1 MEEKRITKKQIVLI
15 HLALN
20 QLKISREQ
28 YEIMLSDYWAK
39 SSVDLS
45 IKDAEHLID
54 RFVKLGFKIITK
66 RHTPRPSRE
75 GTNIVQLVSPH
86 QLALIEHLREEI
98 CWHIED
104 GYFHWLRK
112 WLKKDRITTS
122 KEAFRTIEG
131 LKSMKAHQQKNN
143 TPLRPSQE
151 GTQETQET
159 QGTQGTS
166 LRRDGGY

>member
-1 MEEKRITKKQIVLI
+1 MEEKRITKKQIILI

-45 IKDAEHLID
+45 FKDAEHLID
-54 RFVKLGFKIITK
+54 RFVKLGFKIVTK
-66 RHTPRPSRE
+66 HTPRPSRK
-75 GTNIVQLVSPH
+75 GTNIIDLTSPQ

-98 CWHIED
+98 RWHVED
-104 GYFHWLRK
+104 GYFRWLRK

-122 KEAFRTIEG
+122 REASRVIEG
-131 LKSMKAHQQKNN
+131 LKGMLARQQRD
-143 TPLRPSQE
+143 TPLHPSQE

-159 QGTQGTS
+159 QETS
-166 LRRDGGY
+166 LRQEGGGNGRS